1 MKPLEG
7 VLVADFSRVL
17 AGPMSAQILADF
29 GARVVKIERPGIGDE
44 TRSWEPRLKKD
55 SGYFF
60 AFNRGKESITLDLK
74 SEDGKE
80 IARDIAAKADVL
92 LENFPVGQMAKLGL
106 DYDRLK
112 EVNPRLIYVS
122 NTGFGQFGP
131 NSHKVGYDTVFQA
144 MGGMMSLTGEKDG
157 GPAKAGLPVAD
168 LTSGL
173 WLAIAALT
181 GLVGR
186 GVSGR
191 GCRIDVSMMD
201 IQVSLL
207 TIAAARFFALGEAPK
222 REGTEHPGRVPSAAF
237 QCADGEWLQISASDQ
252 HWLPLCEFFGLE
264 DLATRDDLA
273 TNSGRV
279 RNRKLVSAS
288 LKAAISKRPRK
299 DVIKGLEARRVPVG
313 PVNSVDQILED
324 ENTKARNMIG
334 SFEYPEVGPF
344 PALRNP
350 LLLEGFDNPAISPPP
365 TLGQQS
371 QSILS
376 GLLGYDADRVRDLT
390 AKGVV

>member
-17 AGPMSAQILADF
+17 AGPMSTQILADF
-29 GARVVKIERPGIGDE
+29 GARVIKIERPGVGDE
-44 TRSWEPRLKKD
+44 TRAWEPKLKKD
-55 SGYFF
+55 SAYFF

-74 SEDGKE
+74 SEDGK
-80 IARDIAAKADVL
+80 AVAHDIAAKADVL

-112 EVNPRLIYVS
+112 EANPGLVYVS

-131 NSHKVGYDTVFQA
+131 NARKVGYDTVFQA

-186 GVSGR
+186 SLSGK

-201 IQVSLL
+201 VQVSLL
-207 TIAAARFFALGEAPK
+207 TIAAARYFALGQVPK

-237 QCADGEWLQISASDQ
+237 RCADGDWVQISASDQ
-252 HWLPLCEFFGLE
+252 HWLPLCEFLGLE
-264 DLATRDDLA
+264 DLAAREDLLA
-273 TNSGRV
+273 NSGRV
-279 RNRKLVSAS
+279 RNRALVSAA
-288 LKAAISKRPRK
+288 LEAAIAERPRRE
-299 DVIKGLEARRVPVG
+299 VIEGLEARRVPVG
-313 PVNSVDQILED
+313 PVNTVDQILED
-324 ENTKARNMIG
+324 AHTKARNMVG
-334 SFEYPEVGPF
+334 SFDYPEVGAF

-350 LLLEGFDNPAISPPP
+350 LLLDGYDDPAIAPPP

-371 QSILS
+371 RTLLS
-376 GLLGYDADRVRDLT
+376 ELLGYDAGTIDDLV
-390 AKGVV
+390 ARGVV